1 MVDETTTVST
11 AAEPQAQNAA
21 SNTEPQQNAS
31 TSAATEKTFTQA
43 EMDKVIA
50 DRLAREKAKLP
61 TKEELAA
68 FKKWRDENKTAEEK
82 TADEIK
88 AANEAK
94 SAAEQKAAQ
103 LEAKYTAMTK
113 GVKSDAVDDV
123 IALALG
129 KVSET
134 VTLEQAIDGVIAKYP
149 QFSGAVPAAPGITTG
164 VITKNNG
171 NGELSGVEAA
181 FYNKNPELKP

>member
-1 MVDETTTVST
+1 MADETTTT
-11 AAEPQAQNAA
+11 
-21 SNTEPQQNAS
+21 
-31 TSAATEKTFTQA
+31 ATEQEQTAENTTRQTANTSETTEKIFTQA
-43 EMDKVIA
+43 ELDRVVA

-68 FKKWRDENKTAEEK
+68 YKKWREENQTAEEK
-82 TADEIK
+82 TAAEIK

-94 SAAEQKAAQ
+94 SAAEQKAAT

-113 GVKSDAVDDV
+113 GVKSEAVDDV

-149 QFSGAVPAAPGITTG
+149 QFSGAAPAITTSTPAG
-164 VITKNNG
+164 GG
-171 NGELSGVEAA
+171 NSTSGVEAA
-181 FYNKNPELKP
+181 FLARNPGLKI